1 MDRRTME
8 EVLKNLDR
16 RVARIEQILP
26 TLATRDELRKEVA
39 RLATKEELRKA
50 IEPLAT
56 KEELRKAIEP
66 LATKEELRKAIEPLA
81 TKEEL
86 REAVAGLATK
96 EEVRAEGERTRAH
109 FNAVAER
116 LEEQIRLI
124 AEGLL
129 ALTRQF
135 EEFKAETNAKF
146 AEMDQR
152 LIRLEGRF
160 AGS

>member
-1 MDRRTME
+1 MDHPTME
-8 EVLKNLDR
+8 EVLQNLDR

-26 TLATRDELRKEVA
+26 TLATKDELREAVA
-39 RLATKEELRKA
+39 
-50 IEPLAT
+50 PLAT
-56 KEELRKAIEP
+56 KEELREAV
-66 LATKEELRKAIEPLA
+66 AGLA

-96 EEVRAEGERTRAH
+96 EEVRAEGELTRAH

-116 LEEQIRLI
+116 LEEQIRLV

-135 EEFKAETNAKF
+135 EEFKAETNARF
-146 AEMDQR
+146 AEMDRR
-152 LIRLEGRF
+152 LVRLEARYAGR
-160 AGS
+160 

>member
-1 MDRRTME
+1 MDHRTME
-8 EVLKNLDR
+8 EVLQNLDR

-26 TLATRDELRKEVA
+26 TLATKDELREAVA
-39 RLATKEELRKA
+39 
-50 IEPLAT
+50 PLAT
-56 KEELRKAIEP
+56 KEELREAV
-66 LATKEELRKAIEPLA
+66 AGLA

-96 EEVRAEGERTRAH
+96 EEVRAEGELTRAH

-116 LEEQIRLI
+116 LEEQIRLV

-135 EEFKAETNAKF
+135 EEFKAETNARF
-146 AEMDQR
+146 AEMDRR
-152 LIRLEGRF
+152 LVRLEARYAGR
-160 AGS
+160 